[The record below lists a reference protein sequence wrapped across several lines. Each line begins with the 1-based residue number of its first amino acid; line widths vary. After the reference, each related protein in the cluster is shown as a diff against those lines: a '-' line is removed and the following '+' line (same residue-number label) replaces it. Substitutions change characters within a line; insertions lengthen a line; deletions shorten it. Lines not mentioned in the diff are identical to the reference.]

1 MKQILNTLYI
11 QTQGAYLRLD
21 RETLKV
27 EIEKEL
33 KLQVPLHHLGG
44 IFAFG
49 NVLFSPFLIH
59 KCAEEGRN
67 LVWLTEFGRFKARIA
82 GSTTG
87 NVLLRR
93 TQNKAVDCPETGLSI
108 ARYSIAAKLQNTRS
122 VVMRASR
129 EAKLKQ
135 ESNLL
140 DKTAQIL
147 AEGIQNTENAT
158 DLAQL
163 RGIEGYAAKAYFGS
177 FTQMVRQN
185 RDAFAFTERT
195 KKPPRDP
202 INALLSFTGRP
213 QL

>member
-21 RETLKV
+21 HETLKI

-33 KLQVPLHHLGG
+33 KFQIPLHHLGG

-59 KCAEEGRN
+59 KCAEDGRN

-93 TQNKAVDCPETGLSI
+93 TQNKAVDCPETTLSI
-108 ARYSIAAKLQNTRS
+108 ARYSIASKLQNTRS

-129 EAKLKQ
+129 EAKTEK
-135 ESNLL
+135 ESDILQ
-140 DKTAQIL
+140 KTAQIL
-147 AEGIQNTENAT
+147 AEGIHNAQT
-158 DLAQL
+158 ARDLDRL

-177 FTQMVRQN
+177 FTQMVQLMLCC
-185 RDAFAFTERT
+185 
-195 KKPPRDP
+195 P
-202 INALLSFTGRP
+202 LLI
-213 QL
+213 LYW